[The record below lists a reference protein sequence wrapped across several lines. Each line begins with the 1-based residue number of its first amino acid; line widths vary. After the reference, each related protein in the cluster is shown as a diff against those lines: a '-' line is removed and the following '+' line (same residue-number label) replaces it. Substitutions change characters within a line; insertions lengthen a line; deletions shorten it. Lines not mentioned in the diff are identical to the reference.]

1 MANRYVAFGYEIT
14 EGKLTIIESE
24 RQIVVNIFAMYLN
37 GKSLLE
43 ISDRVNASGVS
54 YNNDGRTWDKHM
66 IKRILENRKYIGEY
80 EYPVMIPK
88 ETFEQA
94 ANRKAGKYTRLNKQQ
109 LEMFRLLHERMTCGL
124 CGSILIRYKGGG
136 RPSKQDY
143 WNCSNPDCNMTGVN
157 EKKVHSGIINALNYL
172 IENYESIDQEI
183 KNETKNEICRQER
196 HRQYDRYAEMQDLVN
211 DICAEAQARFLSC
224 QEMDYGAINRHLK
237 QVLSIQPKQKQL
249 DVRLLSAVA
258 KKIRLYAAGSVE
270 LELPNGYTAKG
281 DAGC

>member
-24 RQIVVNIFAMYLN
+24 RRVVVNIFAMYLN
-37 GKSLLE
+37 GKSLSE
-43 ISDRVNASGVS
+43 ISARVNASGAS
-54 YNNDGRTWDKHM
+54 YNNDGRAWDKHM

-94 ANRKAGKYTRLNKQQ
+94 ANRKAGKCTRLNKQQ
-109 LEMFRLLHERMTCGL
+109 LELFRLLHERMSCGR
-124 CGSILIRYKGGG
+124 CGGLLIRYKGSS
-136 RPSKQDY
+136 RPAKQDY
-143 WNCSNPDCNMTGVN
+143 WKCSNPDCNMTGVN
-157 EKKVHSGIINALNYL
+157 EKKLHSGIINALNDL
-172 IENYESIDQEI
+172 IENYEAIDQGVGD
-183 KNETKNEICRQER
+183 ETKHEICRQER
-196 HRQYDRYAEMQDLVN
+196 QRQDGQYTDMQDLVN
-211 DICAEAQARFLSC
+211 DICEAAQARFLSC